1 MIGHNISDGQAK
13 EAAEKLNEYCKQK
26 GCMYCIFAHPED
38 PETCRLKHE
47 PREYRLETDAEIM
60 RKTIEYATKPNKT
73 IERYKTMLEEIAEN
87 VKKEG
92 EAE

>member
-13 EAAEKLNEYCKQK
+13 EAAEKLNEYCIQK

-47 PREYRLETDAEIM
+47 PREYRLETDDEI
-60 RKTIEYATKPNKT
+60 KKV
-73 IERYKTMLEEIAEN
+73 ERN
-87 VKKEG
+87 G
-92 EAE
+92 